1 MEKNGTTRAASFQ
14 VLAAPDGPT
23 TAVKATKWRPQR
35 GDRMQIN
42 FPFLAW
48 AGEVRDPL
56 PMDTGPEQEAFHHH
70 GVNLG
75 ACLLLEATLG
85 VCLLPEAT
93 LAACLLGATQEWHP
107 LEASTEVC
115 LPHEASSVEFRHRGQ
130 TLAESHSP
138 EATLDLHGW
147 DQAATSIGGSRLV
160 EVQVAVVAVVAAEA
174 IVDEGLHTPAVI
186 GLALHAKAHA
196 ITTLVLYHY
205 ANCHSRAS
213 QATIFSIAMRR
224 SLASAKKGRMK
235 GSWQVFMV

>member
-1 MEKNGTTRAASFQ
+1 
-14 VLAAPDGPT
+14 
-23 TAVKATKWRPQR
+23 
-35 GDRMQIN
+35 MQIN
-42 FPFLAW
+42 SPSLAW

-56 PMDTGPEQEAFHHH
+56 PMDTGQEQEACHRH

-75 ACLLLEATLG
+75 VCLLLEATLGVCLLLEATLG

-107 LEASTEVC
+107 LEATLGACLPLAASTEVC
-115 LPHEASSVEFRHRGQ
+115 HPHEASLEEFRHQGQ

-147 DQAATSIGGSRLV
+147 DQAATSIGASRLV
-160 EVQVAVVAVVAAEA
+160 EERVAVVAMVAAEA
-174 IVDEGLHTPAVI
+174 IVDEGLHAPADI

-196 ITTLVLYHY
+196 ITTLVLYHD
-205 ANCHSRAS
+205 ADCHSRAS

-224 SLASAKKGRMK
+224 SLARAKKGRIK